1 MSIQTNVAVI
11 GGGPAGLAAAISASA
26 QGAQVL
32 LIEREA
38 RLGGILKQCVHD
50 GFGVLRFGEKLA
62 GPEYAQRF
70 LNELKQH
77 SSPPGGHVQ
86 VLTQTFVDKIKPH
99 PLGWKINLV
108 TAQGMR
114 QSFAKAVVFATG
126 CRERTARQVGIHGTR
141 PAGVLTAGSA
151 QYFTNILGQLPGRRC
166 VILGS
171 GDIGMIMARRLTLE
185 GAQVLG
191 VYEARATPSGLPRNV
206 AQCLHD
212 FDIPLHLR
220 KTVTRCFGYP
230 RLEAVEIASVD
241 EHMQPIAGTEE
252 RVHCDALILSVGLIP
267 ENELLET
274 MRVPIDPVTR
284 GPVCDQH
291 CMVAP
296 GIFCCGNA
304 AHVNDLVDYVSESGE
319 IAGAAAAYYVAQE
332 TYQHV
337 KITAGQGMMYAF
349 PQQVALP
356 AGKFPLYFR
365 VKEELGKSRVVVR
378 LGETVLAKKTYPALR
393 PPEMERV
400 MLDLSPEE
408 LYENNEIT
416 VSVEAI

>member
-11 GGGPAGLAAAISASA
+11 GGGPAGLAAAIAASK
-26 QGAQVL
+26 QGADVL

-50 GFGVLRFGEKLA
+50 GFGVVRFGEKLA

-70 LNELKQH
+70 LNELREYPIQT
-77 SSPPGGHVQ
+77 
-86 VLTQTFVDKIKPH
+86 LTQTFVDKIKPH

-114 QSFAKAVVFATG
+114 QAFAKAVVFATG
-126 CRERTARQVGIHGTR
+126 CRERTARQIGIHGTR

-151 QYFTNILGQLPGRRC
+151 QYFTNILGQLPGHRC

-191 VYEARATPSGLPRNV
+191 VYEARAMPSGLPRNV

-212 FDIPLHLR
+212 FNIPLHLR

-252 RVHCDALILSVGLIP
+252 RIDCDALILSVGLIP

-274 MRVPIDPVTR
+274 LRVSIDPVTR

-291 CMVAP
+291 GMVAP
-296 GIFCCGNA
+296 GLFCCGNA

-319 IAGAAAAYYVAQE
+319 IVGTAAAQYTEQPR
-332 TYQHV
+332 QHA
-337 KITAGQGMMYAF
+337 KIIAGQGMMYAT
-349 PQQVALP
+349 PQKITLP

-365 VKEELGKSRVVVR
+365 VREELGKSRVVVR
-378 LGETVLAKKTYPALR
+378 LGDTVLAKKTYLTLR
-393 PPEMERV
+393 PPEMERIA
-400 MLDLSPEE
+400 LDLSQVALQEGQ
-408 LYENNEIT
+408 EIM
-416 VSVEAI
+416 VEIL

>member
-1 MSIQTNVAVI
+1 MSIQTQVAII
-11 GGGPAGLAAAISASA
+11 GGGPAGLAAAIAA
-26 QGAQVL
+26 AKQGASVL

-50 GFGVLRFGEKLA
+50 GFGVVRFGEKLA

-70 LNELKQH
+70 LNELGEHPIQI
-77 SSPPGGHVQ
+77 
-86 VLTQTFVDKIKPH
+86 LTQTFVDKIKRH
-99 PLGWKINLV
+99 PLGWQIDLV

-114 QSFAKAVVFATG
+114 QALAKAVVFATG
-126 CRERTARQVGIHGTR
+126 CRERTARQIGIHGTR

-151 QYFTNILGQLPGRRC
+151 QFFTNILGQLPGKRC

-212 FDIPLHLR
+212 FDIPLHLK

-241 EHMQPIAGTEE
+241 DNMQPIEGTQE
-252 RVHCDALILSVGLIP
+252 RVACDSLILSVGLIP
-267 ENELLET
+267 ENELLESLG
-274 MRVPIDPVTR
+274 VPLDPVTR
-284 GPVCDQH
+284 GPVVDQH
-291 CMVAP
+291 GMTSLP

-319 IAGAAAAYYVAQE
+319 AAGLAAASGQSSVASGQSR
-332 TYQHV
+332 V
-337 KITAGQGMMYAF
+337 LAGDGIMYAM
-349 PQQVALP
+349 PQQITLP
-356 AGKFPLYFR
+356 AEGKIPLYFR
-365 VKEELGKSRVVVR
+365 VRQELGKSRVVIRV
-378 LGETVLAKKTYPALR
+378 GETVLAKKTYLALR
-393 PPEMERV
+393 PPEMERIMV
-400 MLDLSPEE
+400 DCSQLQPDD
-408 LYENNEIT
+408 EIT
-416 VSVEAI
+416 VEIVAL